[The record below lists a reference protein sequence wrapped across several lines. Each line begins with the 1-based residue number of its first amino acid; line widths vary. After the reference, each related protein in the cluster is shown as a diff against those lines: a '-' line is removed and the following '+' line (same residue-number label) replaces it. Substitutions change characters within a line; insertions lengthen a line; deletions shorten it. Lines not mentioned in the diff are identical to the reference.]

1 MKSVRQQRKSG
12 EMGSQQQESAK
23 KRGQIFYPLSKALDC
38 PKRED
43 KKKMPAQV
51 FACKIDKRIRLRK
64 CRIKRYNA
72 RQR

>member
-23 KRGQIFYPLSKALDC
+23 KRWQIFYPLSKALDC

-51 FACKIDKRIRLRK
+51 FACK
-64 CRIKRYNA
+64 N
-72 RQR
+72 RQKNPPAQMPNQAI